1 MTAELSAMTEYKQL
15 YDSGTTWEK
24 LAGYSRA
31 VRYGNQIH
39 VSGTTATDEAG
50 QIVGKGDPAV
60 QMRYIVDKIERAI
73 KELGGQLDDVIRTR
87 IYIQQLA
94 DWEPVARI
102 HGERFATIRPAN
114 TLVQAQLVGDGY
126 LVEMEAEAIVGA
138 GSGIE
143 IPG

>member
-1 MTAELSAMTEYKQL
+1 MTEYKQL
-15 YDSGTTWEK
+15 YVSGTTWEK

>member
-1 MTAELSAMTEYKQL
+1 MQEHKQL

-50 QIVGKGDPAV
+50 QIVGKGDPGV

-87 IYIQQLA
+87 IYIQQLT
-94 DWEPVARI
+94 DWEPVARV

-138 GSGIE
+138 GG
-143 IPG
+143 GRRD

>member
-1 MTAELSAMTEYKQL
+1 MAERKAA

-39 VSGTTATDEAG
+39 VSGTTATDETG
-50 QIVGKGDPAV
+50 QIVGKGDPAA

-73 KELGGQLDDVIRTR
+73 KQLGGQLDDVIRTR

-94 DWEPVARI
+94 DWEPVARV

-138 GSGIE
+138 GQHQPTG
-143 IPG
+143 

>member
-1 MTAELSAMTEYKQL
+1 MTEYKQL